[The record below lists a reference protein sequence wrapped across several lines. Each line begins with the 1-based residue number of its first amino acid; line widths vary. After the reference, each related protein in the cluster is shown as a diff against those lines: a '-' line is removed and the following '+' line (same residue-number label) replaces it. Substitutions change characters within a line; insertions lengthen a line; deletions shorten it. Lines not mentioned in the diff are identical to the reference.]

1 MTPAHTTYEQLHESA
16 ASAYGERPD
25 AELVQAL
32 AGVPAGRAVDLG
44 GGQGRHG
51 LYLAAAGFDVEL
63 VDLSEAALAQ
73 AQESARSAGLH
84 LRTRRS
90 NIAFYEPPAPL
101 QVVVAALILHI
112 PARHAALKA
121 AGAAGL
127 ALTRGGLLYLSLP
140 GFNPETEA
148 LASELLDSA
157 GCTGRVVKH
166 VVTREERPR
175 LPVTR
180 RNETRAVGFRP

>member
-1 MTPAHTTYEQLHESA
+1 MTPANTTYEQLHESTV
-16 ASAYGERPD
+16 SAYGERPD

-32 AGVPAGRAVDLG
+32 AGIPVGGAVDLG
-44 GGQGRHG
+44 GGQGRHA
-51 LYLAAAGFDVEL
+51 LYLASAGFDVEL
-63 VDLSEAALAQ
+63 VDLSGPALAQ
-73 AQESARSAGLH
+73 AQDSARAAGLA

-90 NIAFYEPPAPL
+90 NIAFYEPQAPL

-121 AGAAGL
+121 AGAAGP

-140 GFNPETEA
+140 GFNRETQA

-175 LPVTR
+175 LPVPR
-180 RNETRAVGFRP
+180 RNETRAIGFRL